1 MNISGWLP
9 FTTFGNSISILNASL
24 LGGYVFRICPASP
37 GPLSASF
44 DIISSLCSDPLLRHH
59 THQYAHRPIGCARFL
74 AFGRYRS
81 DTVFIRRRIV
91 SGFLHVW
98 NLTFLLP
105 RSACIVS
112 NVSRMKFTRIASSKV
127 PFLTISEAD
136 RAFQAVRFFDVE
148 LAHFYSYHL
157 DRFGYS
163 AAASPANE

>member
-1 MNISGWLP
+1 MRHFS
-9 FTTFGNSISILNASL
+9 A
-24 LGGYVFRICPASP
+24 GGSFRFCPASP

-59 THQYAHRPIGCARFL
+59 THQYAHRPLGAYYFWL
-74 AFGRYRS
+74 SGRYRS

-91 SGFLHVW
+91 SGFFHVS

-112 NVSRMKFTRIASSKV
+112 NVSRMKFTRIASSRV

-163 AAASPANE
+163 AAASPAN